1 MVDILM
7 DNIFVVV
14 GKHAVQLTVDI
25 PMGTYCAPL
34 IAECCP
40 YSYDTDFMQE
50 LLRNRKGARSFTFTF
65 LYTEKIEDTK
75 GIIKSRKS
83 KDRQCNRQRK
93 QGKKTINNQ
102 YK

>member
-40 YSYDTDFMQE
+40 YSYDADFMQE
-50 LLRNRKGARSFTFTF
+50 LLRNRKGARSVIYIHIP
-65 LYTEKIEDTK
+65 LY
-75 GIIKSRKS
+75 RK
-83 KDRQCNRQRK
+83 D
-93 QGKKTINNQ
+93 
-102 YK
+102 